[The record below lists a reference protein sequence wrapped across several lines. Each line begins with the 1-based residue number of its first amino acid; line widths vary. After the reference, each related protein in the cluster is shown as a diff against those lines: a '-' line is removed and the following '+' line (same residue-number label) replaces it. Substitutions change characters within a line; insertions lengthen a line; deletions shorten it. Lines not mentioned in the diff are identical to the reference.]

1 MEQLS
6 LRASYAGPVSDRYA
20 TGVVAAVTLI
30 ALICLAFIVPVPY
43 VAMRPGPAFNT
54 LGDFGKKHMFTV
66 SGAETYAT
74 KGALRFTTV
83 SVTSSDAHV
92 TLADAL
98 LDVIDPDT
106 EVLPRDLVYQQGT
119 TTKQNE
125 EESAAQLASSK
136 DNSRVAA
143 LRAAGFTVPEVAR
156 VVEVVT
162 GQPADGRL
170 EVDDVIVAIDGTAT
184 ARADEVVAQ
193 LKEHEPGTDVVV
205 TVIRGTSRLSVQ
217 VPTVKAESGGG
228 ARVGVILRST
238 FDYPVTIKNNV
249 DDSIGGSSAG
259 MMFALAIYD
268 LLTPGALTGGL
279 DIAGTGEIGA
289 DGEVGPIGG
298 IRQKMAGA
306 APNGADYFLVPAGN
320 CDDALRGADDG
331 MRLVKVATLQDA
343 IDAISRLAKD
353 PRADVPACG

>member
-1 MEQLS
+1 M
-6 LRASYAGPVSDRYA
+6 SDRYA

-43 VAMRPGPAFNT
+43 VAMRPGPAFDT
-54 LGDFGKKHMFTV
+54 LGDFDKKHMFTL
-66 SGAETYAT
+66 SGADAYPTT
-74 KGALRFTTV
+74 GALRFTTV
-83 SVTSSDAHV
+83 SVTSSDAHF

-98 LDVIDPDT
+98 LGVINPDA
-106 EVLPRDLVYQQGT
+106 EVLPRDLIYHQGT

-136 DNSRVAA
+136 DSSRVAA
-143 LRAAGFTVPEVAR
+143 LRAAGFTVPELTR
-156 VVEVVT
+156 VVEVVK

-170 EVDDVIVAIDGTAT
+170 EVDDVIVAVDGAAT
-184 ARADEVVAQ
+184 ARADQVVAQ
-193 LKEHEPGTDVVV
+193 MKAHEPGSDVVV
-205 TVIRGTSRLSVQ
+205 TVIRDAERVSIQL
-217 VPTVKAESGGG
+217 PTVKAESGGG
-228 ARVGVILRST
+228 SRVGVILRRA
-238 FDYPVTIKNNV
+238 FNYPVTITNNV
-249 DDSIGGSSAG
+249 DDSIGGASAG

-306 APNGADYFLVPAGN
+306 ARFGADYFLVPADN
-320 CDDALRGADDG
+320 CRDALRGDGDG
-331 MRLVKVATLQDA
+331 MRLVKVETLDGA
-343 IDAISRLAKD
+343 IEAIEELAKD
-353 PRADVPACG
+353 PKADVPACG